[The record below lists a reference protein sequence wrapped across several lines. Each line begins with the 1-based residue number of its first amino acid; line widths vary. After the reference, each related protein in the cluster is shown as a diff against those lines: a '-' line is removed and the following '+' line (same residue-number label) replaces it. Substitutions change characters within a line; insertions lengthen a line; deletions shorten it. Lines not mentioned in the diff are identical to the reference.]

1 MSTGSPANRGSIP
14 DWVGIAIAAVYGR
27 LRRAR
32 GRVFWLL
39 LILFGILEFA
49 DVVTTNLVL
58 SIPGAHEANPI
69 MAAIQTHLGS
79 AWWLP
84 KAAIVAWFAVAAT
97 ESRCHWPMVCAVSL
111 CAVVVAI
118 NLANL

>member
-1 MSTGSPANRGSIP
+1 
-14 DWVGIAIAAVYGR
+14 VGIAIAAVYGR

>member
-1 MSTGSPANRGSIP
+1 M
-14 DWVGIAIAAVYGR
+14 AAVYGR

-32 GRVFWLL
+32 GRVYWSL
-39 LILFGILEFA
+39 LILLAALEFA

-118 NLANL
+118 NLTNL

>member
-1 MSTGSPANRGSIP
+1 M
-14 DWVGIAIAAVYGR
+14 GIAITAVNGR
-27 LRRAR
+27 SRPPR
-32 GRVFWLL
+32 GRIFWLL
-39 LILFGILEFA
+39 LILFAGLELA

-58 SIPGAHEANPI
+58 SIPGAREANPI